1 VRAAKGPLFAFAA
14 FGGYWGAWG
23 VLVPDIKEQV
33 GASVTQLG
41 LALLAVALAAL
52 PAMLVTGRIVDR
64 AGLRI
69 LPLTLVFFGCAVL
82 LPGLAGSVPQLVLA
96 LALVGL
102 ASGAVD
108 VVINVAASNVET
120 SGGPRVM
127 QVAHALFSA
136 GFLVAAVAVGLARG
150 AGAGPLPILAGI
162 AALALVAAA
171 LNRGYPDVP
180 RVVSPRRVTFSRRL
194 LVLGLLCALAFVI
207 EGGIE
212 GWSALFLETELQ
224 ASPAVGGLGPGCFA
238 AAMVAGR
245 LAGQRLELRLGDRR
259 LLACGAATAAVG
271 LCLAAIAPAV
281 PFALLGFALG
291 GAGVSVAAP
300 ALFGAA
306 GRGASD
312 SERGSAVASVTTI
325 SYLGFL
331 AGPPL
336 IGAVSGAVSLRA
348 GIALLG
354 AIALLLA
361 VSAAGA
367 REALG
372 RHP

>member
-1 VRAAKGPLFAFAA
+1 MKRRGPLAA
-14 FGGYWGAWG
+14 FLAFGMLWGGWAALAPA
-23 VLVPDIKEQV
+23 VQAAV
-33 GASVTQLG
+33 GASKGQLG
-41 LALLAVALAAL
+41 LALLFVALGSL
-52 PAMLVTGRIVDR
+52 PAMLLTGRALDR
-64 AGLRI
+64 RGTRI
-69 LPLTLVFFGCAVL
+69 LPWLIVGLALSAL
-82 LPGLAGSVPQLVLA
+82 LPAFAGSVPVLA
-96 LALVGL
+96 ASLLVFGVF
-102 ASGAVD
+102 AGATDVAMNGAVSELEARRE
-108 VVINVAASNVET
+108 V
-120 SGGPRVM
+120 RLM
-127 QVAHALFSA
+127 QIAHALFSA

-150 AGAGPLPILAGI
+150 AGVGPLPILAGI

-180 RVVSPRRVTFSRRL
+180 RVVSPRRFTFSRRL
-194 LVLGLLCALAFVI
+194 IVLGLLCALAFVI

-245 LAGQRLELRLGDRR
+245 LAGQWLELRLGDRV

-271 LCLAAIAPAV
+271 LCLAAVAPAV

-300 ALFGAA
+300 VLFGAA
-306 GRGASD
+306 GRGAPD

-336 IGAVSGAVSLRA
+336 IGAVSGALSLRA
-348 GIALLG
+348 GIGLL
-354 AIALLLA
+354 AVIALLLA

>member
-1 VRAAKGPLFAFAA
+1 MRAVRGPLFAFAA
-14 FGGYWGAWG
+14 FGAYWGAWG
-23 VLVPDIKEQV
+23 VLVPDVKEQV
-33 GASVTQLG
+33 GATVTQLG
-41 LALLAVALAAL
+41 FALLAVALAAL
-52 PAMLVTGRIVDR
+52 PAMVVTGRIVDR
-64 AGLRI
+64 VGLRV
-69 LPLTLVFFGCAVL
+69 LPATLVLFGCAVL

-108 VVINVAASNVET
+108 VVINVGASNVET

-150 AGAGPLPILAGI
+150 AGAGPLPILSGI

-180 RVVSPRRVTFSRRL
+180 RRASPGRFTFSRRL

-212 GWSALFLETELQ
+212 AWSALFLETELD
-224 ASPAVGGLGPGCFA
+224 ASPAVGGLGPGFFA

-245 LAGQRLELRLGDRR
+245 LAGQWLELRFGDRR

-271 LCLAAIAPAV
+271 LLLASIAPVV
-281 PFALLGFALG
+281 PVALLGFALG

-306 GRGASD
+306 GRGAPD
-312 SERGSAVASVTTI
+312 SERGSAVASVTTV

-336 IGAVSGAVSLRA
+336 IGAVSGAASLRA
-348 GIALLG
+348 GIALLA

-361 VSAAGA
+361 VCAAGA
-367 REALG
+367 RETLG